1 MFTLC
6 IIAKLQTYYI
16 SGDTVNKK
24 LIKTEIIGFIAVCIV
39 GTLLHF
45 VYKWTGENKFFALFC
60 PVGESPWEH
69 LKLLY
74 FPFLIFTIYER
85 VILNK
90 DKFNVFFA
98 NYVGIS
104 VGMLL
109 TLNIYYT
116 SLGITGKQISAVNI
130 ASFFIGVAAAF
141 IISYIMINSSI
152 GGSLANGICC
162 ALFIVD
168 AIIFMLFTFE
178 PPIIPLFQDPQ
189 TLQYGI

>member
-1 MFTLC
+1 M
-6 IIAKLQTYYI
+6 
-16 SGDTVNKK
+16 NKK
-24 LIKTEIIGFIAVCIV
+24 LIKTEIIGFVAVCIV

-60 PVGESPWEH
+60 PVSESPWEH

-74 FPFLIFTIYER
+74 FPFLIFTVCKR

-141 IISYIMINSSI
+141 IISYVMINSSI

-168 AIIFMLFTFE
+168 TIIFMLFTFE